1 MESPRSEEVKQINST
16 MSWGY
21 SSFHNH
27 VLADE
32 EEESHPKKL
41 NVFHFICIGMFL
53 ALAFLTIAGMIYS
66 FVS

>member
-1 MESPRSEEVKQINST
+1 MDSSHSEEGNRVSST

-27 VLADE
+27 ALADE
-32 EEESHPKKL
+32 EVESHPKKL

-53 ALAFLTIAGMIYS
+53 ALAFLTVAGTIYS